1 MGISQPTSARRS
13 RAFTLV
19 ELLVVIGIVALLIA
33 MLLPALSVARA
44 NSRAVACLSNLRQ
57 MAVAAQA
64 YCNDNGGRFPVAY
77 WTAANDP
84 IYTGFN
90 WDFTVVRDVSAN
102 TTVVRP
108 GLLWHGAGDAPG
120 LAVQQCP
127 AYEPPAGT
135 DGGDPYT
142 GYNYNTSG
150 VGHGQSESIPAPV
163 KVAQVKRAS
172 EVALFGDGEYY
183 GGPDKFMRSPFPT
196 AGDTS
201 FADRAAGTQAF
212 RHRGR
217 TNVAF
222 VDGHGEMWPER
233 HTNTTPKQIPRV
245 GARTGFLSEDNR
257 AYE

>member
-1 MGISQPTSARRS
+1 MRCRGNNLRA
-13 RAFTLV
+13 AFTLV

-33 MLLPALSVARA
+33 ILLPALSVARA

-64 YCNDNGGRFPVAY
+64 YCNDNGGRYPVAY
-77 WTAANDP
+77 WAAVNDP

-90 WDFTVVRDVSAN
+90 WDFTIVRDVSAN

-108 GLLWHGAGDAPG
+108 GLLWQGAGDARG
-120 LAVQQCP
+120 LGVQQCP
-127 AYEPPAGT
+127 AYEPPAGS

-150 VGHGQSESIPAPV
+150 VGHGQFESIPAPV
-163 KVAQVKRAS
+163 KAGQVRRAS

-196 AGDTS
+196 AGDAS

-222 VDGHGEMWPER
+222 VDGHGEMWAER

>member
-1 MGISQPTSARRS
+1 MPLRQNKFRG
-13 RAFTLV
+13 AFTLV
-19 ELLVVIGIVALLIA
+19 ELLVVIGIVAVLIGL
-33 MLLPALSVARA
+33 LLPALAVARA
-44 NSRAVACLSNLRQ
+44 NSRAIACLSNLRQ

-64 YCNDNGGRFPVAY
+64 YCNENGGRFPVAY

-90 WDFTVVRDVSAN
+90 WDFTVVRDVGAS
-102 TTVVRP
+102 TTSVRP
-108 GLLWHGAGDAPG
+108 GLLWQGPGDAPG

-127 AYEPPAGT
+127 AYEPPTGA

-150 VGHGQSESIPAPV
+150 IGHGQFESVPAPV
-163 KVAQVKRAS
+163 KAGQVRRAS

-183 GGPDKFMRSPFPT
+183 GGPNKFMRSPFPT
-196 AGDTS
+196 AGDAS
-201 FADRAAGTQAF
+201 FAGRSAGTQGY

-222 VDGHGEMWPER
+222 VDGHGEMVGER

-245 GARTGFLSEDNR
+245 GPRTGFLSEDNR

>member
-1 MGISQPTSARRS
+1 MSRRENNL
-13 RAFTLV
+13 RPAFTLV
-19 ELLVVIGIVALLIA
+19 ELLVVIGIVAVLIA
-33 MLLPALSVARA
+33 ILLPALSVARA

-90 WDFTVVRDVSAN
+90 WDFTIVRDVAAN
-102 TTVVRP
+102 TTTVRP
-108 GLLWHGAGDAPG
+108 GLLWQGAGDAPG
-120 LAVQQCP
+120 IAVQQCP
-127 AYEPPAGT
+127 EYQPPAGT

-150 VGHGQSESIPAPV
+150 IGHGQSESVPAPA
-163 KVAQVKRAS
+163 KAGQIRRAS
-172 EVALFGDGEYY
+172 EVALFGDGEYI
-183 GGPDKFMRSPFPT
+183 GGPNKFMRSPFPT
-196 AGDTS
+196 AGDAS
-201 FADRAAGTQAF
+201 FADRAAGTQGF
-212 RHRGR
+212 RHRGK

-222 VDGHGEMWPER
+222 ADGHGEMLGER
-233 HTNTTPKQIPRV
+233 HTTTTPKQIPRV
-245 GARTGFLSEDNR
+245 APRTGFLSEDNR